1 MSCLAQ
7 SESGQFVAA
16 AEGETNAT
24 GNSYIFLFDMQE
36 IKMVNKLTFHQK
48 GVQAMA
54 FAGKDKLISIGV
66 AGENALALWDIRQGL
81 VIKSVLL
88 PGHSTN

>member
-1 MSCLAQ
+1 
-7 SESGQFVAA
+7 
-16 AEGETNAT
+16 
-24 GNSYIFLFDMQE
+24 
-36 IKMVNKLTFHQK
+36 MVNKLTFHQK

-66 AGENALALWDIRQGL
+66 AGENALALWDIKQGL